1 MVDERIVSGHY
12 KHDQLLDLIKNGL
25 REIGKSIDSVT
36 IEDLAPV
43 DEFHIGG
50 RTATEHLVQQLGFGA
65 SDILLDIGCGLGG
78 ASRFIAKN
86 YGNSVTGI
94 DLTDDFVS
102 VGNTLTNWVGLD
114 QSVSLRQGSALSMP
128 FDDAMFEGAY
138 MLHVGMNI
146 ESKDILFS
154 EISRVLKPG
163 SRFGIYDVMRMSEG
177 ALTYPVPWASE
188 ENSSFLAA
196 PEVYSALLE
205 SAGFRVECVNN
216 RKEFALK
223 FFDTLKQKSSANDGP
238 PPLGLHLLMKS
249 TAPLKF
255 KNMIEGITR
264 GYISPVEIVATKI

>member
-1 MVDERIVSGHY
+1 
-12 KHDQLLDLIKNGL
+12 
-25 REIGKSIDSVT
+25 
-36 IEDLAPV
+36 
-43 DEFHIGG
+43 
-50 RTATEHLVQQLGFGA
+50 
-65 SDILLDIGCGLGG
+65 
-78 ASRFIAKN
+78 
-86 YGNSVTGI
+86 
-94 DLTDDFVS
+94 
-102 VGNTLTNWVGLD
+102 
-114 QSVSLRQGSALSMP
+114 
-128 FDDAMFEGAY
+128 
-138 MLHVGMNI
+138 
-146 ESKDILFS
+146 
-154 EISRVLKPG
+154 
-163 SRFGIYDVMRMSEG
+163 MSEG

-249 TAPLKF
+249 TAQLKF

>member
-128 FDDAMFEGAY
+128 FDDAMFDGAY

-163 SRFGIYDVMRMSEG
+163 SRFGIYDVTRMSEG

>member
-65 SDILLDIGCGLGG
+65 FDILLDIGCGLGG

-128 FDDAMFEGAY
+128 FDDAMFDGAY